1 MPFLFI
7 HLCKEPHYAV
17 FCILGVKVQYILRE
31 NILEVIPLEENVRK
45 SHNIIIEDRK
55 KFTLTGVRDVLSF
68 DENSVVL
75 LTGLGKLTI
84 KGEELKLGQF
94 DNSKGDI
101 SGEGKIYAFGYSDE
115 ETGGFFSRLFK

>member
-17 FCILGVKVQYILRE
+17 FCILWVKVQYILRE

>member
-1 MPFLFI
+1 MPFPFI
-7 HLCKEPHYAV
+7 HLCKKPHYAV

>member
-45 SHNIIIEDRK
+45 SHNIIIEARK

>member
-7 HLCKEPHYAV
+7 HLCKKPHYAV